1 MILPII
7 YFFLVLITFFFSCSE
22 NERSSVSPIIIEQK
36 PYNGTYLLKDTY
48 CSGNDIQYLIIDV
61 DKVSIFDYLGDSC
74 DDTVECYSV
83 KSFNIIE
90 SFEDTTINFSSGNN
104 EIVDGIIHVKSDST
118 ILVRYESSDGGDEET
133 WEKVKNEVFTFTPLC
148 NQTYE
153 NTKDLAD
160 ILVYAVSDGGDILWE
175 SYLHEGAWDIGASIT
190 PLMDG
195 GYMVF
200 GQFDAIEWGGCCYT
214 EDAGARDI
222 IKLNSQGIEQ
232 WRKEINYNEENNTAL
247 HYSGLADIGNS
258 LIQTSRGDLV
268 VIAPGLDHY
277 ANVLMMDTLGNVI
290 WTKSFSGVGGDG
302 LYSWSGHH
310 EILETKNGDLAIIGG
325 FYVNFLLLDYTTG
338 NIIEQ
343 KEYVGLKYA
352 KAIISDQDNFVM
364 IGMLNDPENSS
375 NRPLFLQKV
384 SNRGDVIWR
393 RTWEED
399 STRTTRGHDLIHT
412 SDNGYLLF
420 CNTDPWPYATLIKTN
435 SNGNEEWRKR
445 YPSFTGG
452 RGWIH
457 KTEDGGYFLVDGG
470 AVMKLDMIGNIE
482 WNAGSDFYKYF
493 NNGVVKSVH
502 KDMRKIDGGAVI
514 TGYGSRD

>member
-1 MILPII
+1 M
-7 YFFLVLITFFFSCSE
+7 
-22 NERSSVSPIIIEQK
+22 
-36 PYNGTYLLKDTY
+36 
-48 CSGNDIQYLIIDV
+48 
-61 DKVSIFDYLGDSC
+61 
-74 DDTVECYSV
+74 
-83 KSFNIIE
+83 
-90 SFEDTTINFSSGNN
+90 
-104 EIVDGIIHVKSDST
+104 
-118 ILVRYESSDGGDEET
+118 
-133 WEKVKNEVFTFTPLC
+133 
-148 NQTYE
+148 
-153 NTKDLAD
+153 
-160 ILVYAVSDGGDILWE
+160 YAVSDGGDILWE

-190 PLMDG
+190 PLIDG

-302 LYSWSGHH
+302 LYSWSGQH

-325 FYVNFLLLDYTTG
+325 FYVNFILLDYTTG

-384 SNRGDVIWR
+384 SNR
-393 RTWEED
+393 
-399 STRTTRGHDLIHT
+399 
-412 SDNGYLLF
+412 
-420 CNTDPWPYATLIKTN
+420 
-435 SNGNEEWRKR
+435 
-445 YPSFTGG
+445 
-452 RGWIH
+452 
-457 KTEDGGYFLVDGG
+457 
-470 AVMKLDMIGNIE
+470 
-482 WNAGSDFYKYF
+482 
-493 NNGVVKSVH
+493 
-502 KDMRKIDGGAVI
+502 
-514 TGYGSRD
+514 